1 MLDHVDVMYRLAEER
16 ARQAMLAGRRR
27 PAPLVLTPAITEGGP
42 CVPRH
47 TGSLLT
53 TTRGSWLPGLHRLR
67 LRSPRQVQ
75 VSGLTSLSKVPHVP
89 TD

>member
-27 PAPLVLTPAITEGGP
+27 PAPLALTPAITECGP
-42 CVPRH
+42 YVPRH

-53 TTRGSWLPGLHRLR
+53 TTRGSWLRGLYRLR
-67 LRSPRQVQ
+67 QRSPGPVQ
-75 VSGLTSLSKVPHVP
+75 VSGLTSLSEVPHGP